1 YNIMNLDR
9 FKNTFIW
16 VAANGYKKAIRCTIG
31 LFFAFL
37 LVYCINLGFARSLY
51 LGETWEISMME
62 NVWGTTVLMIC
73 IVLTA
78 GMCCVAADMRTNE
91 GRVMTMMLPASN
103 AEKFWA
109 RILWL
114 ILSLAVSC
122 VVAIIC
128 ADIMR
133 VILSYIVSWPIHGSM
148 LLTIIMHSDVS
159 IESGSFLE
167 TVQMYLMPIYISS
180 VFVVGGTF
188 FRRNPFLF
196 TLLSVFLL
204 FFILG
209 LIVFGISNNMPS
221 LFIKIGE
228 MLDELFSKRYVSYDF
243 LLSITNLITIALI
256 ALNYWIAYKLYCRI
270 QVISNKWI
278 NL

>member
-1 YNIMNLDR
+1 MNLDR
-9 FKNTFIW
+9 FKSTFIW
-16 VAANGYKKAIRCTIG
+16 VAANGYKKAIRSTVG

-37 LVYCINLGFARSLY
+37 LVYCINLGFVPSLY
-51 LGETWEISMME
+51 LGELWEISMME
-62 NVWGTTVLMIC
+62 DVWGTTVFMIC
-73 IVLTA
+73 IVLTI
-78 GMCCVAADMRTNE
+78 GMCSVAADMRTNE

-114 ILSLAVSC
+114 MLSLTVSC

-148 LLTIIMHSDVS
+148 LLTVITHNEVS
-159 IESGSFLE
+159 ILKDSFLE
-167 TVQMYLMPIYISS
+167 ITQIYLIFIYISS

-188 FRRNPFLF
+188 FRRNPLLL

-228 MLDELFSKRYVSYDF
+228 MLDDLFSKWYVSYEF
-243 LLSITNLITIALI
+243 VLSITNLITMALI

>member
-1 YNIMNLDR
+1 MNLDR

-16 VAANGYKKAIRCTIG
+16 VAANGYKKAIRGTVG

-51 LGETWEISMME
+51 LGELWEISMME
-62 NVWGTTVLMIC
+62 DVWGTTIFMIC
-73 IVLTA
+73 LVLTV
-78 GMCCVAADMRTNE
+78 GMCSVAADMRTNE

-109 RILWL
+109 QILWL
-114 ILSLAVSC
+114 MLSLTVSC

-148 LLTIIMHSDVS
+148 LLTVITHSEVS
-159 IESGSFLE
+159 VVKDSFLGI
-167 TVQMYLMPIYISS
+167 TQIYLIFIYISS

-188 FRRNPFLF
+188 FRRNPLLF
-196 TLLSVFLL
+196 TLLSVFLF

-228 MLDELFSKRYVSYDF
+228 MLDELFGKRYVSYDF
-243 LLSITNLITIALI
+243 LLSITNLITMALI

>member
-1 YNIMNLDR
+1 MNLDR
-9 FKNTFIW
+9 FKSTFIW
-16 VAANGYKKAIRCTIG
+16 VAANGYKKAIRSTVG

-37 LVYCINLGFARSLY
+37 LVYCINLGFAPSLY
-51 LGETWEISMME
+51 LGELWEISMME
-62 NVWGTTVLMIC
+62 DVWGTTVFMIC
-73 IVLTA
+73 IVLTI
-78 GMCCVAADMRTNE
+78 GMCSVAADMRTNE

-114 ILSLAVSC
+114 ILSFTVSC

-133 VILSYIVSWPIHGSM
+133 VILSYIVSWPIHASM
-148 LLTIIMHSDVS
+148 LLTVITHNEVS
-159 IESGSFLE
+159 ILKDSFLE
-167 TVQMYLMPIYISS
+167 ITQIYLIFIYISS

-188 FRRNPFLF
+188 FRRNPLLL

-228 MLDELFSKRYVSYDF
+228 MLDELFSKWYVSYEF
-243 LLSITNLITIALI
+243 VLSITNLITMALI